1 MAETVPKVTKRANFS
16 AGVSIEKLFL
26 SVNLDVTAALKRKS
40 AKTFGFENGW
50 YRGVFRR
57 PVFIPRF
64 IFLFI
69 INRLL
74 GQEGIYS

>member
-1 MAETVPKVTKRANFS
+1 LAETVPKVTKRANFS

-50 YRGVFRR
+50 YRG
-57 PVFIPRF
+57 
-64 IFLFI
+64 IFVVPFLSKVYFFV
-69 INRLL
+69 
-74 GQEGIYS
+74 YY